1 MTDEKAFRKI
11 ADEADKWQKLARK
24 GRTEELRDTARKV
37 ELGLRRALAIIDGML
52 DKDDYWHKDDV
63 PEIHGWKEERK

>member
-1 MTDEKAFRKI
+1 MTDLEKAFRKI

-37 ELGLRRALAIIDGML
+37 ELGLRRALAIINRML
-52 DKDDYWHKDDV
+52 DKDDYRI
-63 PEIHGWKEERK
+63 EGKEEDEND